1 VNKIQI
7 KLKIAER
14 NYPLTIEAT
23 DEELVRKIAKVLNEK
38 FVYYKNQYSSADA
51 QDTMAMAAIDAVTTL
66 SKSVYTT
73 PDAVEQQIQHLEK
86 LLA

>member
-14 NYPLTIEAT
+14 LYPLTIEAQ

-38 FVYYKNQYSSADA
+38 FAYYNKQYSSADA
-51 QDTMAMAAIDAVTTL
+51 QDTMVMTAIDAVTSL
-66 SKSVYTT
+66 CKSM
-73 PDAVEQQIQHLEK
+73 DAVPAKVEEQMKHLEK

>member
-1 VNKIQI
+1 MNKISI

-14 NYPLTIEAT
+14 NYPLTINAD

-38 FVYYKNQYSSADA
+38 FVYYNNQYSSADA

-66 SKSVYTT
+66 SKSMDTM
-73 PDAVEQQIQHLEK
+73 PAKVEEQMKHLEK
-86 LLA
+86 LLS